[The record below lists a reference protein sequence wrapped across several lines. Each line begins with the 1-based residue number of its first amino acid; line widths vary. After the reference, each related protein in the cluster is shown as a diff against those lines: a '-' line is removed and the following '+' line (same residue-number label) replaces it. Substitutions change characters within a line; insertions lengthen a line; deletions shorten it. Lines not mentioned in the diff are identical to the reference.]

1 MNTKVIKT
9 TITAVLLTMISVRLP
24 AEDWPQFRGPNC
36 DGIYTSSQSLP
47 VHFSDPESGPQENVA
62 WSEPLG
68 NGIGSPVVAAG
79 RVFTSAMVNEDTVGL
94 FAFDAATGEQLWE
107 RIWETGPLAYVGTTN
122 CYASSTPAADDERVY
137 FYFTKFGMQALDAA
151 TGEDVWHTQLP
162 EPFFAF
168 GWGPGT
174 SPVLY
179 KDMLLF
185 CQDDD
190 LYPALHAFD
199 KRTGD
204 ILWRD
209 DRLDMNVNYSQPVVC
224 TTGGADEI
232 VVAGT
237 GMLIGHD
244 PKTGERKWWA
254 KVLLRNIKTT
264 PVSHDG
270 IVYVMVGSGG
280 IAYQWLATADIVE
293 TGNSD
298 GKLTREEIQASVKDI
313 TVPEAF
319 FERTFGRG
327 DLNEDGYLEGEE
339 IDLAFM
345 HPENFAGARFDT
357 EGDDRNH
364 RYLLA
369 VRGGGHGDVTETHL
383 VWRQQP
389 KKVAGI
395 PSPLVVDGRLW
406 NILGGG
412 LAICHD
418 IQEGNRLWMGRVNNG
433 GNYYASPVYGDGKIY
448 LAGENGYISVLENG
462 PSLRVLAKNDLGND
476 ILGTPAIADGRI
488 YIRTRK
494 KLVCVS
500 LKNNK
505 GQ

>member
-1 MNTKVIKT
+1 MKRIVV
-9 TITAVLLTMISVRLP
+9 ITAAAVLCMGVSAQLY

-36 DGIYTSSQSLP
+36 DGVYASNRSLP
-47 VHFSDPESGPQENVA
+47 TEFSDSESVPRENVS
-62 WSEPLG
+62 WSTTLG
-68 NGIGSPVVAAG
+68 DGIGSPVVAAG
-79 RVFTSAMVNEDTVGL
+79 RVFTSAMVDEDTVGL
-94 FAFDAATGEQLWE
+94 YAFAAATGEQLWQ
-107 RIWETGPLAYVGTTN
+107 RTWDTGPLAHIGTVN
-122 CYASSTPAADDERVY
+122 SYSSATPAADEQRVY
-137 FYFTKFGMQALDAA
+137 FYFAKFGMQALDAA
-151 TGEDVWHTQLP
+151 TGEDVWHAP
-162 EPFFAF
+162 MPDPFFAF
-168 GWGPGT
+168 GWGPGA

-190 LYPALHAFD
+190 LYPALHAFN
-199 KRTGD
+199 KRTGE

-224 TTGGADEI
+224 TTDGTDEI

-244 PKTGERKWWA
+244 PKSGERKWWA

-264 PVSHDG
+264 PVSHNG
-270 IVYVMVGSGG
+270 MIYVMVASGG
-280 IAYQWLATADIVE
+280 IAYQWLATADLVE

-298 GKLTREEIQASVKDI
+298 GRLTREEIQASVKDA

-327 DLNEDGYLEGEE
+327 DLNKDGYLEGEE

-345 HPENFAGARFDT
+345 HPDNFAGASFET
-357 EGDDRNH
+357 TGDDRNH

-369 VRGGGHGDVTETHL
+369 VRGGGDGDVTETH
-383 VWRQQP
+383 VAWHQQP
-389 KKVAGI
+389 KKVASI

-406 NILGGG
+406 SILSGGV
-412 LAICHD
+412 AICHEV
-418 IQEGNRLWMGRVNNG
+418 QQGNRLWRGRVNSG

-448 LAGENGYISVLENG
+448 LAGENGYVTVLENG
-462 PSLRVLAKNDLGND
+462 PSLNVLANNDLGDD
-476 ILGTPAIADGRI
+476 ILGTPALADGRI

-500 LKNNK
+500 H
-505 GQ
+505 